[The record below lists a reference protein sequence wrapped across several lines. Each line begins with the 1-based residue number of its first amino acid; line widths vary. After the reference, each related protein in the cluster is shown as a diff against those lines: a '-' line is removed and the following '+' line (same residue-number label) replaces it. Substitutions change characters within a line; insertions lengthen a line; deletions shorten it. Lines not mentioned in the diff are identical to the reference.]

1 MVLVPELFVG
11 DVIVIQLSLLTACQ
25 EQVAGAFTI
34 NEELPLFDMKILLGD
49 KDDAQ
54 PPPAGAAACETS
66 KEMPAIVSEPE
77 RVTGSV
83 FAATE
88 KLTVP
93 GPGPLPDVTEIHEA
107 LLTALQL
114 QPAPVFT

>member
-1 MVLVPELFVG
+1 
-11 DVIVIQLSLLTACQ
+11 
-25 EQVAGAFTI
+25 
-34 NEELPLFDMKILLGD
+34 
-49 KDDAQ
+49 
-54 PPPAGAAACETS
+54 
-66 KEMPAIVSEPE
+66 MPAIVSEPE